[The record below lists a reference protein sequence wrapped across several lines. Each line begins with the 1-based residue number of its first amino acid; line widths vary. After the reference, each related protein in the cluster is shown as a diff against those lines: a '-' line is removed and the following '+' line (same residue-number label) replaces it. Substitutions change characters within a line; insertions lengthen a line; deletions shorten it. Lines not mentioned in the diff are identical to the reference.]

1 MKHKYTVILEKAE
14 DGGYHV
20 FCPALPGCHSEGDS
34 LDEAMEAI
42 REAIEA
48 YIESLIAHGEK
59 VPEESEI
66 IVAHAEVAHAEA
78 TAVQP

>member
-1 MKHKYTVILEKAE
+1 MKRRYTVILEKEA

-48 YIESLIAHGEK
+48 YIDSLVAHGEK
-59 VPEESEI
+59 VPEESDI
-66 IVAHAEVAHAEA
+66 IVAHAEVANAE
-78 TAVQP
+78 TAAV

>member
-1 MKHKYTVILEKAE
+1 MKSRYTVILEKEA

-59 VPEESEI
+59 VPEETDI
-66 IVAHAEVAHAEA
+66 IVAHAEVAHAE
-78 TAVQP
+78 TAAV